1 MERFFSSTKNK
12 DIKNNVVEV
21 DIDKIRPNPYQPRKA
36 FDLSSIYELAES
48 IKHFGVIQPLSV
60 RKAKKGAFELI
71 AGERRLRACAY
82 LKMQKVPVIVVD
94 MNDND
99 SAVVALIENLQRK
112 DLTFFEEA
120 EAYFHLITEHGLTQ
134 EELSK
139 KVGKNQST
147 VANKL
152 RLLKLPK
159 DVKEIIKDHKLT
171 ERHARA
177 FLRLSDPERR
187 LHAISLAVR
196 GKMNVAATEEL
207 VEAMLRED
215 EIRLALQEIPEDKPH
230 GKRRFV
236 LKDIRL
242 FYNSIEHAMDI
253 VRLAGIKIQ
262 SRRIETDECTEL
274 RILIHKGS

>member
-1 MERFFSSTKNK
+1 MERFFSSAKNK

-21 DIDKIRPNPYQPRKA
+21 DIDKIRPNPYQPRKV
-36 FDLSSIYELAES
+36 FDLASIYELAES

-177 FLRLSDPERR
+177 LLKLPDEKLQRSVVQRIVKNGYNVSESEEIIEKILFKLSGGKKEKKVLRC
-187 LHAISLAVR
+187 A
-196 GKMNVAATEEL
+196 
-207 VEAMLRED
+207 
-215 EIRLALQEIPEDKPH
+215 
-230 GKRRFV
+230 V
-236 LKDIRL
+236 LKDVRIFANTIKKAVSVMRESGIDAVSEQNECDG
-242 FYNSIEHAMDI
+242 FYEYI
-253 VRLAGIKIQ
+253 IKIP
-262 SRRIETDECTEL
+262 
-274 RILIHKGS
+274 KKV

>member
-1 MERFFSSTKNK
+1 MERFFSSAKNK

-21 DIDKIRPNPYQPRKA
+21 DIDKIRPNPYQPRKV
-36 FDLSSIYELAES
+36 FDLASIYELAES
-48 IKHFGVIQPLSV
+48 IKHFGFIQPLSV

-177 FLRLSDPERR
+177 LLKLPDEKLQRSVVQRIVKNGYNVSESEEIIEKILFKLSGGKKEKKVLRC
-187 LHAISLAVR
+187 A
-196 GKMNVAATEEL
+196 
-207 VEAMLRED
+207 
-215 EIRLALQEIPEDKPH
+215 
-230 GKRRFV
+230 V
-236 LKDIRL
+236 LKDVRIFANTIKKAVSVMRESGIDAVSEQNECDG
-242 FYNSIEHAMDI
+242 FYEYI
-253 VRLAGIKIQ
+253 IKIPKKV
-262 SRRIETDECTEL
+262 SF
-274 RILIHKGS
+274 

>member
-1 MERFFSSTKNK
+1 MERFFSSAKNK

-21 DIDKIRPNPYQPRKA
+21 DIDKIRPNPYQPRKV
-36 FDLSSIYELAES
+36 FDLASIYELAES

-147 VANKL
+147 MANKL

-159 DVKEIIKDHKLT
+159 DVKEIIKEHKLT

-177 FLRLSDPERR
+177 LLKLPGEKLQRSVAQRIVKNGYNVSESEEIIEKILFKLSGEKKEKNEKRPLRY
-187 LHAISLAVR
+187 A
-196 GKMNVAATEEL
+196 
-207 VEAMLRED
+207 
-215 EIRLALQEIPEDKPH
+215 
-230 GKRRFV
+230 V
-236 LKDIRL
+236 LKDVRIFANTIKKAVSVMRESGIDAVSEQNECDG
-242 FYNSIEHAMDI
+242 FYEYI
-253 VRLAGIKIQ
+253 IKIPKKV
-262 SRRIETDECTEL
+262 SF
-274 RILIHKGS
+274 

>member
-1 MERFFSSTKNK
+1 MERFFSSAKNK

-21 DIDKIRPNPYQPRKA
+21 DIDKIRPNPYQPRKV

-82 LKMQKVPVIVVD
+82 LKMPKVPVIVVD

-159 DVKEIIKDHKLT
+159 DVKEIIKEHKLT

-177 FLRLSDPERR
+177 LLKLPDEKLQRSVAQRIVKNGYNVSESEEIIEKILFKLSGDKKEKNEKRPLRY
-187 LHAISLAVR
+187 A
-196 GKMNVAATEEL
+196 
-207 VEAMLRED
+207 
-215 EIRLALQEIPEDKPH
+215 
-230 GKRRFV
+230 V
-236 LKDIRL
+236 LKDVRIFANTIKKAVSVMRESGIDAVSEQNECDG
-242 FYNSIEHAMDI
+242 FYEYI
-253 VRLAGIKIQ
+253 IKIPKKV
-262 SRRIETDECTEL
+262 SF
-274 RILIHKGS
+274 

>member
-1 MERFFSSTKNK
+1 MERLFSAVKSK

-21 DIDKIRPNPYQPRKA
+21 DIDKIRPNPYQPRQI

-48 IKHFGVIQPLSV
+48 IKQFGIIQPLSV
-60 RKAKKGAFELI
+60 RRAKKGIFELI
-71 AGERRLRACAY
+71 AGERRLRACTY
-82 LKMQKVPVIVVD
+82 LKMQKVPVIIVD

-159 DVKEIIKDHKLT
+159 DVKEIIKENNLT

-177 FLRLSDPERR
+177 LLKLPDEKLQRSVAQRIVKNGYNVSESEEIIEKILLKLSGERDAKNGKKPLRY
-187 LHAISLAVR
+187 A
-196 GKMNVAATEEL
+196 
-207 VEAMLRED
+207 
-215 EIRLALQEIPEDKPH
+215 
-230 GKRRFV
+230 V
-236 LKDIRL
+236 LKDVRIFANTVKKAVSVMRESGIDAVSVQNECDG
-242 FYNSIEHAMDI
+242 FYEYI
-253 VRLAGIKIQ
+253 IKIP
-262 SRRIETDECTEL
+262 
-274 RILIHKGS
+274 KKANF